1 MQLRVEAMLE
11 RPIPLAR
18 QIVLAA
24 GLAVAVVCVAFAF
37 FFITAGDAFAVW
49 VGIVSLAAILLI
61 VGGIVVYFTRRA
73 VVPIARVADATARVA
88 RGEQGVQ
95 VPEGGAGEVAI
106 LARSFNEMAATL
118 DLRRAELESVLD
130 ATAEGLLMTDV
141 HGNVAFSNDAMTEIA
156 RSLGTNWEG
165 TIFDR
170 IATLAQRT
178 GRAEEFAEVFDTVAR
193 DPELVYESEF
203 TVLDVGRTFFGHTA
217 PVRDVNGGLLGRIFT
232 LREMTAE
239 RESERLKDEFVATVS
254 HELRT
259 PLTSIR
265 GFVEL
270 LLAGEGGDLTR
281 DQQRFLGIVERN
293 AERLLRLV
301 GDLLLIAQLDAGT
314 MRLEWTDVDVV
325 EIAAE
330 AVEASRPSAEEAGLL
345 LVLHADRGAPML
357 GDRAR
362 LAQLVDNLLSNAIK
376 FTPRGGRVE
385 VRAHARDGRVQ
396 LAVAD
401 TGSGISPEELPQLFT
416 RFYRTRGAGEKHV
429 PGTGL
434 GLAISK
440 AIAEAHGGAIEVE
453 SAVGAGTTFTVVL
466 PGI

>member
-1 MQLRVEAMLE
+1 MLE

-141 HGNVAFSNDAMTEIA
+141 H
-156 RSLGTNWEG
+156 
-165 TIFDR
+165 
-170 IATLAQRT
+170 
-178 GRAEEFAEVFDTVAR
+178 
-193 DPELVYESEF
+193 ELVYESEF

-217 PVRDVNGGLLGRIFT
+217 PVRDANGGLLGRIFT